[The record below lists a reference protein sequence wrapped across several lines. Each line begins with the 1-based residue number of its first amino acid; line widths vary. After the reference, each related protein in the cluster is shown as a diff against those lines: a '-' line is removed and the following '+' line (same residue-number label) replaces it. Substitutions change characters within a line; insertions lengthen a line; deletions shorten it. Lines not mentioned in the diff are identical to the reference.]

1 MDNILLC
8 SAQDCQKL
16 YELEKNNFPL
26 HERYS
31 EKQILEMLQNPNYC
45 IYKLF
50 DTQTIVSYIIL
61 LKVSNE
67 YEILK
72 ICTNS
77 HYKNQGKAGK
87 LLDYV
92 LKILPQ
98 PFKIF
103 LEVRESNAFA
113 IKLYSSRNFVAS
125 GYRKDYYGDES
136 AILMEYSTFE
146 E

>member
-8 SAQDCQKL
+8 SAQDCQQL

-103 LEVRESNAFA
+103 LEVRESNVFA